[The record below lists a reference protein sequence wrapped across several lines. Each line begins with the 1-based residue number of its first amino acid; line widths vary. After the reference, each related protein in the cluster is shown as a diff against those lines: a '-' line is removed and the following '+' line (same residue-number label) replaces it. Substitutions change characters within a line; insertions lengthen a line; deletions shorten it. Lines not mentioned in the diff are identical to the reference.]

1 MSKFNNEALVNEIK
15 GRLSIINLVESYTSV
30 KKTGKGYVGLC
41 PFHDDTNPSMHVD
54 DDKGLFHCFSCGA
67 GGDIF
72 GFYMRYNNLS
82 FPEALSELA
91 KKAGVT
97 IEKQSSPAP
106 QKSPNS
112 ALYKINAVAAK
123 FYRKTLTEG
132 KKGKAGR
139 DYLEKRNIP
148 PETSKEFIFGF
159 APEGWDGLVNFLA
172 DNKVPLNIAEK
183 VGLIV
188 KRKNADGY
196 YDRFRNRLMFPICN
210 VEGKVI
216 GFGGRRVN
224 EEDEPKYINSP
235 ESDIY
240 QKRKSFY
247 GINKSK
253 DYIRHEGRAILVEG
267 YTDFLSLYS
276 LGIKNVAATLGT
288 SLTREHVGVLKRYT
302 DNVVVMFDSDE
313 SGRKAAVR
321 SLDALLEE
329 GLLPHVAPLPA
340 GKDPDSYISEEGP
353 EKFAQ
358 LIEDSVSWVEFF
370 IEMSIDRYKK
380 GRITLNR
387 MVRDIVE
394 LLEKLRDPVEKSL
407 RIKKTAEMLGIKESE
422 IYSMVKSGRGH
433 NKMAAV
439 ATKTQYP
446 RTEKQLLTVLVKF
459 PDLHVQLHNE
469 DWSELISND
478 DIKSIMQAII
488 DEEVKDPS
496 SLLIHFDGKVAHE
509 IISEALLSSPV
520 IPDEDTAAKI
530 FQGCIDKLKLSK
542 IDEKLKTLR
551 IEIDEAIKRKDDELE
566 KKLLKEYQQYKELSM
581 QNKGRKEES
590 YEQ

>member
-30 KKTGKGYVGLC
+30 KKTGKGYVALC
-41 PFHDDTNPSMHVD
+41 PFHDDTNPSMHID

-97 IEKQSSPAP
+97 IEKYDRPAP
-106 QKSPNS
+106 KKSPNS
-112 ALYKINAVAAK
+112 ALYKINAVATK
-123 FYRKTLTEG
+123 FYRKTLIEG
-132 KKGKAGR
+132 AKGKAGR
-139 DYLEKRNIP
+139 DYLEKRNISE
-148 PETSKEFIFGF
+148 ETSKEFIFGF
-159 APEGWDGLVNFLA
+159 APEGWDSLVNFLTE
-172 DNKVPLNIAEK
+172 NKVPLNIAEK

-188 KRKNADGY
+188 KRKNTDGY

-224 EEDEPKYINSP
+224 EDDEPKYMNSP

-276 LGIKNVAATLGT
+276 YGIKNVVATLGT
-288 SLTREHVGVLKRYT
+288 SLTREHVGILKRYT

-340 GKDPDSYISEEGP
+340 GKDPDSYISDEGP
-353 EKFAQ
+353 EQFAQ

-380 GRITLNR
+380 GRITLNQ

-422 IYSMVKSGRGH
+422 IYSMVKSGRGQ
-433 NKMAAV
+433 NKDAV
-439 ATKTQYP
+439 ISTKRDYP
-446 RTEKQLLTVLVKF
+446 ATEKQLLTVLVKH
-459 PDLHVQLHNE
+459 PDLHVHLHGE
-469 DWSELISND
+469 DWSELISNAE
-478 DIKSIMQAII
+478 IRSILQVII
-488 DEEVKDPS
+488 DEEGKDPS
-496 SLLIHFDGKVAHE
+496 SLLLHFEGKTAHE

-520 IPDEDTAAKI
+520 IPDQETAAKI
-530 FQGCIDKLKLSK
+530 VHGCIGKLKLSK
-542 IDEKLKTLR
+542 IDEKLKALR
-551 IEIDEAIKRKDDELE
+551 IEIDEAIKQKDDKLE

-581 QNKGRKEES
+581 QNKLRKEEP